1 MSLTSRKSP
10 ILSNLSARRKHHIHI
25 TPTDQ
30 NAVSASDA
38 EKRERPF
45 APIKLEG
52 DANAAPKTYKSI
64 FSL

>member
-1 MSLTSRKSP
+1 MSLNSRKSP
-10 ILSNLSARRKHHIHI
+10 ILSSLSTRRKHHIH
-25 TPTDQ
+25 TASTDQ
-30 NAVSASDA
+30 STTTTDA

-45 APIKLEG
+45 APIKVEG